1 MERTTLDGTWTV
13 EAVHGPA
20 QADAHREPVAAI
32 VPGCV
37 HTDLLRAGRIPDPF
51 DGDNEAAT
59 QWIGDTV
66 WRYRRTFEWSGTGT
80 HDRHDLV
87 AEGLDTLAT
96 IELNGIVVATT
107 ANQHRAYRFPV
118 GHLLRPGANELVV
131 TFDAPVPAA
140 ERLSALHGG
149 ELPHVNHHPYNALRK
164 NASNFGWDWGIDVAT
179 SGIWKSIGIES
190 WSGARIAAVRPLV
203 DVDGSTGV
211 LTAHVDVESAG
222 STGAFSQHIGSAP
235 VAGVSGRAGLEARVT
250 LTPHVTPG
258 GAGGHGAALAE
269 QSTSAPGASGT
280 EAAATPVGSGTVP
293 PGRPSA
299 PGATSVTSVRAVV
312 DGSAVVRLEVPEVAV
327 WWPRGEGDQPLYD
340 VRVEVG
346 DDVWTGR
353 VGFRTVTLDTAADA
367 GGAPFLL
374 RVNDRPVIV
383 RGANWIP
390 DHAYLTE
397 MTPERYADRI
407 DDAIDANVNLLRI
420 WGGGIYE
427 SDDLYDRCDELGV
440 LVWQDFLFACAAY
453 AEEPWLADEVEPE
466 VREAVTRLSP
476 HPSLVVWNGNNENLV
491 AYAEWGWRP
500 SLVGRTWGNGYY
512 RSLLPSIVAELDP
525 TRPYTP
531 GSPFSFDEYLTPND
545 ERNGSVHIWDVWN
558 RLDYRAYADWNPRFV
573 AEFGF
578 QGPPAWSTLTA
589 VVHDE
594 PLDPDGHEMLVHQK
608 ADQGNQKLA
617 DGMRGH
623 LPMLTSIEDWP
634 IEDWHW
640 AAQLNQA
647 HAIRFGMEWFRSRT
661 PDNTGMIVW
670 QLNDDW
676 PVVSWALVDH
686 AGIRKPVWYA
696 VRQAYQPVLL
706 TVQPAASGA
715 AGAAGG
721 LDVVLV
727 NASGASVAEAVTV
740 SRVAFDGTVLESSS
754 FPLTAGPADADR
766 VTLPDALAVPGD
778 AGSEV
783 LVITGAGTRTVFD
796 FAEVVDQVL
805 ARSPLSTSVT
815 ATDDGAVVTVTAT
828 SYARDV
834 SLFPDRVAPAARVDD
849 GLVSLLAGESVTFTV
864 TGAPGI
870 DPEAL
875 VDPLVLRH
883 AGSLLP

>member
-1 MERTTLDGTWTV
+1 MERTTLDGTWTL

-20 QADAHREPVAAI
+20 EAPTGRIAAT
-32 VPGCV
+32 VPGCA
-37 HTDLLRAGRIPDPF
+37 HTDLLRAGLIPHPF

-66 WRYRRTFEWSGTGT
+66 WRYRRTFEWAAP
-80 HDRHDLV
+80 DAERHDLV
-87 AEGLDTLAT
+87 ADGLDTLAT
-96 IELNGIVVATT
+96 IELNGIVVGTT
-107 ANQHRAYRFPV
+107 RNQHRSYRFPV
-118 GHLLRPGANELVV
+118 GHLLRPGTNELVV

-140 ERLSALHGG
+140 ERESALHGG

-190 WSGARIAAVRPLV
+190 WSGVRIASVRPLV
-203 DVDGSTGV
+203 DLDGADGV
-211 LTAHVDVESAG
+211 LTAHVEVEHAG
-222 STGAFSQHIGSAP
+222 STGAFSQAIGGTP
-235 VAGVSGRAGLEARVT
+235 VTSTGGAGTTGLEARITVAPQRASAT
-250 LTPHVTPG
+250 SPG
-258 GAGGHGAALAE
+258 SGAE
-269 QSTSAPGASGT
+269 P
-280 EAAATPVGSGTVP
+280 PVRIVGS
-293 PGRPSA
+293 RP
-299 PGATSVTSVRAVV
+299 VV
-312 DGSAVVRLEVPEVAV
+312 DGTATVRLVVPDVAV
-327 WWPRGEGDQPLYD
+327 WWPRGEGDQPLHD

-346 DDVWTGR
+346 DAVWTGR

-367 GGAPFLL
+367 DGAPFLL
-374 RVNDRPVIV
+374 RVNGRPVLV

-390 DHAYLTE
+390 DHAFLTE

-407 DDAIDANVNLLRI
+407 DDAVQANVNLLRV
-420 WGGGIYE
+420 WGGGVYE
-427 SDDLYDRCDELGV
+427 SADLYDRCDELGV

-453 AEEPWLADEVEPE
+453 AEELWLADEVEAE
-466 VREAVTRLSP
+466 AREAVTRLSP

-512 RSLLPSIVAELDP
+512 RSLLPAIVAELDP

-558 RLDYRAYADWNPRFV
+558 RLDYRAYADWDPRFV

-608 ADQGNQKLA
+608 ADEGNRKLA

-623 LPMLTSIEDWP
+623 LPKPAS

-640 AAQLNQA
+640 SAQLNQA

-661 PDNTGMIVW
+661 PYNTGTIVW

-676 PVVSWALVDH
+676 PVVSWSLVDH

-696 VRQAYQPVLL
+696 VRHAYQPVLL
-706 TVQPAASGA
+706 TVQPGNGS
-715 AGAAGG
+715 G
-721 LDVVLV
+721 LDLVLV
-727 NASGASVAEAVTV
+727 NASGARVEDTVTV
-740 SRVAFDGTVLESSS
+740 ERVGFDGSVLASGS
-754 FPLTAGPADADR
+754 FDVGAAPADAAR
-766 VTLPDALAVPGD
+766 VALPVSLAVPED
-778 AGSEV
+778 PATEV
-783 LVITGAGTRTVFD
+783 LVVSGPLGRTVHD
-796 FAEVVDQVL
+796 FAEVVDQRL
-805 ARSPLSTSVT
+805 TPAPLTVSST
-815 ATDDGAVVTVTAT
+815 ATEDGARVTVTAT

-834 SLFPDRVAPAARVDD
+834 SVFPDRVDPAARVDD
-849 GLVSLLAGESVTFTV
+849 GLVSLLPGESVTFTV
-864 TGAPGI
+864 TGAPGV
-870 DPEAL
+870 DTVAL
-875 VDPLVLRH
+875 GSPLVLRH
-883 AGSLLP
+883 AGDLRG

>member
-1 MERTTLDGTWTV
+1 MQRTTLDGPWTL
-13 EAVHGPA
+13 EAVTGPPE
-20 QADAHREPVAAI
+20 ADPFRDPTEAV

-51 DGDNEAAT
+51 DGDGEAAT

-66 WRYRRTFEWSGTGT
+66 WRYRRTFSWDGTGSD
-80 HDRHDLV
+80 DRHDLV
-87 AEGLDTLAT
+87 ADGLDTLAT
-96 IELNGIVVATT
+96 LELNGLVVGTT
-107 ANQHRAYRFPV
+107 ANQHRSYRFPV
-118 GHLLRPGANELVV
+118 GHLLRHGDNELVV

-140 ERLSALHGG
+140 VRLSEQHGG

-164 NASNFGWDWGIDVAT
+164 NASNFGWDWGVDVAT
-179 SGIWKSIGIES
+179 SGIWRSIGIES

-203 DVDGSTGV
+203 DVDGRTGV
-211 LTAHVDVESAG
+211 LTAHVDVEHAG
-222 STGAFSQHIGSAP
+222 TVGCFRQHIGSAP
-235 VAGVSGRAGLEARVT
+235 VVEDGADTGLEARITV
-250 LTPHVTPG
+250 
-258 GAGGHGAALAE
+258 
-269 QSTSAPGASGT
+269 SGN
-280 EAAATPVGSGTVP
+280 G
-293 PGRPSA
+293 
-299 PGATSVTSVRAVV
+299 TSVSGSRPVTGGRSE
-312 DGSAVVRLEVPEVAV
+312 GSAAVRLELPDVAV
-327 WWPRGEGDQPLYD
+327 WWPRGHGEQPLYD

-353 VGFRTVTLDTAADA
+353 VGFRTVTLETAADA

-374 RVNDRPVIV
+374 RVNDQPVIV

-397 MTPERYADRI
+397 MTPERYAGRI
-407 DDAIDANVNLLRI
+407 DDAVEANVNLLRI

-512 RSLLPSIVAELDP
+512 RSLLPAIVAELDP

-531 GSPFSFDEYLTPND
+531 GSPFSFDEYLHPND
-545 ERNGSVHIWDVWN
+545 DRNGTVHIWDVWN
-558 RLDYRAYADWNPRFV
+558 TKDYTAYADWHPRFV
-573 AEFGF
+573 AEFGY

-608 ADQGNQKLA
+608 AHEGNRKLA

-623 LPMLTSIEDWP
+623 LPEPRSID
-634 IEDWHW
+634 DWHW

-647 HAIRFGMEWFRSRT
+647 HAIRFGMDWFRSRT
-661 PDNTGMIVW
+661 PDNTGMVVW

-686 AGIRKPVWYA
+686 AGHRKPVWYA
-696 VRQAYQPVLL
+696 VRQAYRPVLA
-706 TVQPAASGA
+706 TVQRSEDGT
-715 AGAAGG
+715 GHE
-721 LDVVLV
+721 VVVV
-727 NASGASVAEAVTV
+727 NASGSTVVDEVVVERRSFDGRVLATTSATV
-740 SRVAFDGTVLESSS
+740 SVD
-754 FPLTAGPADADR
+754 PADAAR
-766 VTLPDALAVPGD
+766 VRLPDDVAVPGD
-778 AGSEV
+778 AAAEV
-783 LVITGAGTRTVFD
+783 LLVTGSVSGRRVHD
-796 FAEVVDQVL
+796 LAEVVDQRL
-805 ARSPLSTSVT
+805 APRPWTVDVAPT
-815 ATDDGAVVTVTAT
+815 EDGARVTVTAT
-828 SYARDV
+828 AYVRDL
-834 SLFPDRVAPAARVDD
+834 SLFPDRLAPSARVDQ
-849 GLVSLLAGESVTFTV
+849 GLVSLLPGETVTFTV
-864 TGAPGI
+864 TRAPGI
-870 DPEAL
+870 DTEAL
-875 VDPLVLRH
+875 TGPLVLRH
-883 AGSLLP
+883 AGDLLA

>member
-13 EAVHGPA
+13 EAVNGPPES
-20 QADAHREPVAAI
+20 DRHRQPTAAL

-37 HTDLLRAGRIPDPF
+37 HTDLLRAELIADPF

-66 WRYRRTFEWSGTGT
+66 WRYRRTFEWDGTST
-80 HDRHDLV
+80 HERHDLV
-87 AEGLDTLAT
+87 ADGLDTLAT
-96 IELNGIVVATT
+96 IELNGIVVGAT
-107 ANQHRAYRFPV
+107 ANQHRSYRFPV
-118 GHLLRPGANELVV
+118 GHLLRPGTNELVV

-203 DVDGSTGV
+203 DVDGTTGV
-211 LTAHVDVESAG
+211 LTAHVDVEFAG
-222 STGAFSQHIGSAP
+222 SSGAFSQAIGSAP
-235 VAGVSGRAGLEARVT
+235 VASAGGDAGAGLEARIT
-250 LTPHVTPG
+250 LAPHHPSAAHPG
-258 GAGGHGAALAE
+258 
-269 QSTSAPGASGT
+269 SDT
-280 EAAATPVGSGTVP
+280 EPPVRPVDTAATAGRVVGARPV
-293 PGRPSA
+293 
-299 PGATSVTSVRAVV
+299 VTGPDVTT
-312 DGSAVVRLEVPEVAV
+312 GSATVRLEVPEVAV

-407 DDAIDANVNLLRI
+407 DDAIEANVNLLRI

-466 VREAVTRLSP
+466 AREAVTRLSP

-512 RSLLPSIVAELDP
+512 RDLLPAVVAELDP

-608 ADQGNQKLA
+608 ADQGNRKLA

-623 LPMLTSIEDWP
+623 LPAPTSIEDWLF
-634 IEDWHW
+634 

-706 TVQPAASGA
+706 TVQPAGADGADGPAGADGADGA
-715 AGAAGG
+715 AGAAGPAGTSG
-721 LDVVLV
+721 LAVVLV
-727 NASGASVAEAVTV
+727 NASGVPVADDVTV
-740 SRVAFDGTVLESSS
+740 SRVAFDGTVLDSSS
-754 FPLTAGPADADR
+754 FPLAAGPADAGR
-766 VTLPDALAVPGD
+766 VVLPSSLAQFGD

-783 LVITGAGTRTVFD
+783 LVVTGAGTRTVFD
-796 FAEVVDQVL
+796 RAEVVDQVL
-805 ARSPLSTSVT
+805 ARSPLSTSVV

-834 SLFPDRVAPAARVDD
+834 SLFPDRVDQAARVDD

-870 DPEAL
+870 DTEAL
-875 VDPLVLRH
+875 VGPLVLRH

>member
-96 IELNGIVVATT
+96 IELNGVVVATT

-118 GHLLRPGANELVV
+118 GHLLRAGANELVV

-203 DVDGSTGV
+203 DVDGATGV
-211 LTAHVDVESAG
+211 LTAHVDVEFAG
-222 STGAFSQHIGSAP
+222 SSGAFSQAIGSAP
-235 VAGVSGRAGLEARVT
+235 VASAGGDAGAGLEARIT
-250 LTPHVTPG
+250 LAPHR
-258 GAGGHGAALAE
+258 ASAAH
-269 QSTSAPGASGT
+269 PGAD
-280 EAAATPVGSGTVP
+280 TVP
-293 PGRPSA
+293 PVRPADHAETAGRVV
-299 PGATSVTSVRAVV
+299 GARPVVTGPDRTA
-312 DGSAVVRLEVPEVAV
+312 GSAVVRLEVPEVAV

-512 RSLLPSIVAELDP
+512 RSLLPSVVAELDP

-623 LPMLTSIEDWP
+623 LPMPTS

-706 TVQPAASGA
+706 TVQPAASGT

-721 LDVVLV
+721 LDIVLV
-727 NASGASVAEAVTV
+727 NASGASVAETVTV
-740 SRVAFDGTVLESSS
+740 SRVTFDGTVLESSS

-766 VTLPDALAVPGD
+766 VTLPAALAVPGD

-783 LVITGAGTRTVFD
+783 LVVTGAGTRTVFD

-834 SLFPDRVAPAARVDD
+834 SLFPDRVDPAARVDD

>member
-1 MERTTLDGTWTV
+1 MERTILDGTWTL
-13 EAVHGPA
+13 EAVTGPEQSA
-20 QADAHREPVAAI
+20 EHREPVEAQ

-51 DGDNEAAT
+51 DGDGEAAT

-66 WRYRRTFEWSGTGT
+66 WRYRRTFEWTAPDET
-80 HDRHDLV
+80 RHDLV
-87 AEGLDTLAT
+87 AEGLDSLAT

-107 ANQHRAYRFPV
+107 ANQHRSYRFPV
-118 GHLLRPGANELVV
+118 GHLLRPGTNELVV

-164 NASNFGWDWGIDVAT
+164 NASNFGWDWGVDVAT

-190 WSGARIAAVRPLV
+190 WSGVRIAAVRPLV
-203 DVDGSTGV
+203 DLDGTTGV
-211 LTAHVDVESAG
+211 LTANVDVEHAG
-222 STGAFSQHIGSAP
+222 STGSFSQAIGSAP
-235 VAGVSGRAGLEARVT
+235 VASADGSASTGLEARIT
-250 LTPHVTPG
+250 LAPHPASAGHTGSDTG
-258 GAGGHGAALAE
+258 GRVVGA
-269 QSTSAPGASGT
+269 
-280 EAAATPVGSGTVP
+280 
-293 PGRPSA
+293 RP
-299 PGATSVTSVRAVV
+299 VV
-312 DGSAVVRLEVPEVAV
+312 DGAATVRLEVPDVAV

-374 RVNDRPVIV
+374 RVNGRPVMV

-407 DDAIDANVNLLRI
+407 QDAIDANMNLLRI

-512 RSLLPSIVAELDP
+512 RSLLPAVVAELDP

-545 ERNGSVHIWDVWN
+545 QRNGSVHIWDVWN
-558 RLDYRAYADWNPRFV
+558 RLDYRAYADWEPRFV

-608 ADQGNQKLA
+608 ADQGNRKLA

-623 LPMLTSIEDWP
+623 LPEPTSIEDW
-634 IEDWHW
+634 HF

-647 HAIRFGMEWFRSRT
+647 HAIRFGLEWFRSRT
-661 PDNTGMIVW
+661 PDNTGTVVW

-706 TVQPAASGA
+706 TVQPSSGGR
-715 AGAAGG
+715 AGDGDGG

-727 NASGASVAEAVTV
+727 NASGASVADEVTV

-754 FPLTAGPADADR
+754 FMLAAVTADADR
-766 VTLPDALAVPGD
+766 VQLPSSLAVPGD

-783 LVITGAGTRTVFD
+783 LVVTGAGTRTVHD
-796 FAEVVDQVL
+796 FAEVVDQAL
-805 ARSPLSTSVT
+805 EPSPLSTVVS
-815 ATDDGAVVTVTAT
+815 AREDGATVTVTAT
-828 SYARDV
+828 AYARDV
-834 SLFPDRVAPAARVDD
+834 SLFPDRVDAAARVDD
-849 GLVSLLAGESVTFTV
+849 GLVSLLPGESVTFTV
-864 TGAPGI
+864 TSAPGI
-870 DPEAL
+870 AAQEL
-875 VDPLVLRH
+875 VHPLVLRH

>member
-87 AEGLDTLAT
+87 ADGLDTLAT
-96 IELNGIVVATT
+96 IELNGVVVATT

-203 DVDGSTGV
+203 DVDGTTGV
-211 LTAHVDVESAG
+211 LTAHVDVEFAG
-222 STGAFSQHIGSAP
+222 SSGAFSQAIGSAP
-235 VAGVSGRAGLEARVT
+235 VASAGGDAGAGLEARIT
-250 LTPHVTPG
+250 LAPHH
-258 GAGGHGAALAE
+258 ASAAR
-269 QSTSAPGASGT
+269 PGAD
-280 EAAATPVGSGTVP
+280 TVP
-293 PGRPSA
+293 PVRTADHAETAGRVV
-299 PGATSVTSVRAVV
+299 GARPVVTGPDRTA
-312 DGSAVVRLEVPEVAV
+312 GSAVVRLEVPEVAV

-407 DDAIDANVNLLRI
+407 DDAIDANVNLLRV

-623 LPMLTSIEDWP
+623 LPAPTSIEDW
-634 IEDWHW
+634 HF

-706 TVQPAASGA
+706 TVQPDAS
-715 AGAAGG
+715 GAAGG

-727 NASGASVAEAVTV
+727 NASGASVAEEVTV

-766 VTLPDALAVPGD
+766 VTLPAALAVPED

-783 LVITGAGTRTVFD
+783 LVVTGAGTRTVFD

-834 SLFPDRVAPAARVDD
+834 SLFPDRVDPAARVDD

-870 DPEAL
+870 GPEAL
-875 VDPLVLRH
+875 VGPLVLRH

>member
-1 MERTTLDGTWTV
+1 MERTTLDGPWTLEAVTGPTESEPFRSPV
-13 EAVHGPA
+13 EAV
-20 QADAHREPVAAI
+20 

-37 HTDLLRAGRIPDPF
+37 HTDLLHAGWIPDPF
-51 DGDNEAAT
+51 DGDGEAAT

-66 WRYRRTFEWSGTGT
+66 WRYRRTFTWDGTSAEHRDGT
-80 HDRHDLV
+80 NTAERHDLV

-96 IELNGIVVATT
+96 IELNGLVVGTT
-107 ANQHRAYRFPV
+107 ANQHRSYRFPV
-118 GHLLRPGANELVV
+118 GHLLRPGDNELVV

-140 ERLSALHGG
+140 VRLSEQHGG

-164 NASNFGWDWGIDVAT
+164 NASNFGWDWGVDVAT
-179 SGIWKSIGIES
+179 SGIWRSIGIES
-190 WSGARIAAVRPLV
+190 WTGVRIASVRPLV

-211 LTAHVDVESAG
+211 LTAHVDVEHAG
-222 STGAFSQHIGSAP
+222 TSGGFRQHIGSAP
-235 VAGVSGRAGLEARVT
+235 QVAASASTGLEARITVS
-250 LTPHVTPG
+250 
-258 GAGGHGAALAE
+258 GHG
-269 QSTSAPGASGT
+269 
-280 EAAATPVGSGTVP
+280 
-293 PGRPSA
+293 
-299 PGATSVTSVRAVV
+299 TSVTGSGPVTGGRAA
-312 DGSAVVRLEVPEVAV
+312 GSAAVRLELPDVAV
-327 WWPRGEGDQPLYD
+327 WWPRGHGEQPLYD

-353 VGFRTVTLDTAADA
+353 VGFRTVTLDTSADA

-374 RVNDRPVIV
+374 RVNDEPVIV

-397 MTPERYADRI
+397 MTPERYAERI
-407 DDAIDANVNLLRI
+407 DDAVEANVNLLRI

-512 RSLLPSIVAELDP
+512 RSLLPAVVAELDP

-531 GSPFSFDEYLTPND
+531 GSPFSFDEYLHPND
-545 ERNGSVHIWDVWN
+545 DRNGSVHIWDVWN
-558 RLDYRAYADWNPRFV
+558 TKDYTAYADWHPRFV
-573 AEFGF
+573 AEFGY

-594 PLDPDGHEMLVHQK
+594 PLDSDGHEMLVHQK
-608 ADQGNQKLA
+608 AHEGNRKLA

-623 LPMLTSIEDWP
+623 LPEPRS

-647 HAIRFGMEWFRSRT
+647 HAIRFGMDWFRSRT
-661 PDNTGMIVW
+661 PDNTGMVVW

-686 AGIRKPVWYA
+686 AGHRKPVWYA
-696 VRQAYQPVLL
+696 VRQAYQPVLA
-706 TVQPAASGA
+706 TVQPSEEGTGTEVVVVN
-715 AGAAGG
+715 AGAG
-721 LDVVLV
+721 
-727 NASGASVAEAVTV
+727 AVTDDLV
-740 SRVAFDGTVLESSS
+740 VERRSFDGTVLASTSTS
-754 FPLTAGPADADR
+754 VKVAPADAVR
-766 VTLPDALAVPGD
+766 VPLPVEVGRSEDP
-778 AGSEV
+778 AGEV
-783 LVITGAGTRTVFD
+783 LVVTGTASGRRVHD
-796 FAEVVDQVL
+796 LAEVVDQRL
-805 ARSPLSTSVT
+805 ARRPFTTEVER
-815 ATDDGAVVTVTAT
+815 TDDGARVTVTAT
-828 SYARDV
+828 GYVRDL
-834 SLFPDRVAPAARVDD
+834 SLFPDRLVSTARVDD
-849 GLVSLLAGESVTFTV
+849 GLVSLLPGEHVVFTV
-864 TGAPGI
+864 TRAAGI
-870 DPEAL
+870 DADAL
-875 VDPLVLRH
+875 VGPLVLRH
-883 AGSLLP
+883 AGDLLH

>member
-203 DVDGSTGV
+203 DVDGTTGV
-211 LTAHVDVESAG
+211 LTAHVDVEFAG
-222 STGAFSQHIGSAP
+222 SSGAFSQAIGSAP
-235 VAGVSGRAGLEARVT
+235 VASAGGDAGAGLEARIT
-250 LTPHVTPG
+250 LAPHHAS
-258 GAGGHGAALAE
+258 AGR
-269 QSTSAPGASGT
+269 PGAD
-280 EAAATPVGSGTVP
+280 TVP
-293 PGRPSA
+293 PVHPVDHAETAGRVV
-299 PGATSVTSVRAVV
+299 GARPVVTGPDRTS
-312 DGSAVVRLEVPEVAV
+312 GSAVVRLEVPEVAV

-623 LPMLTSIEDWP
+623 LPMPTSIEDWP

-727 NASGASVAEAVTV
+727 NASGASVAEEVTV

-754 FPLTAGPADADR
+754 FPLTPGPADADR
-766 VTLPDALAVPGD
+766 VTLPAALAVPGD

-783 LVITGAGTRTVFD
+783 LVVTGAGTRTVFD
-796 FAEVVDQVL
+796 FAEVVDQAL
-805 ARSPLSTSVT
+805 ARSPLSMSVT

-834 SLFPDRVAPAARVDD
+834 SLFPDRVDPAARVDD

>member
-66 WRYRRTFEWSGTGT
+66 WRYRRTFAWSGTST
-80 HDRHDLV
+80 EDRHDLV
-87 AEGLDTLAT
+87 AKGLDTLAT

-118 GHLLRPGANELVV
+118 GHLLRPGTNELVI

-203 DVDGSTGV
+203 DVDRTTGV
-211 LTAHVDVESAG
+211 LTAHVDVEFAG
-222 STGAFSQHIGSAP
+222 SSGAFSQAIGSAP
-235 VAGVSGRAGLEARVT
+235 VASAGGDAGAGLEARIT
-250 LTPHVTPG
+250 LAPHHASASHPG
-258 GAGGHGAALAE
+258 
-269 QSTSAPGASGT
+269 SD
-280 EAAATPVGSGTVP
+280 TVP
-293 PGRPSA
+293 PVRPADTAAPADSVVRPADTAAPAGRVV
-299 PGATSVTSVRAVV
+299 GARPVVTSPDRTT
-312 DGSAVVRLEVPEVAV
+312 GSAVVRLEVPDVAV
-327 WWPRGEGDQPLYD
+327 WWPRGEGEQPLYD

-367 GGAPFLL
+367 DGAPFLL

-397 MTPERYADRI
+397 MTSERYADRI
-407 DDAIDANVNLLRI
+407 DDAIEANVNLLRI

-608 ADQGNQKLA
+608 ADQGNRKLA

-623 LPMLTSIEDWP
+623 LPTP
-634 IEDWHW
+634 TGIEDWHF
-640 AAQLNQA
+640 ASQLNQA

-706 TVQPAASGA
+706 TVQPSAVGTAGA
-715 AGAAGG
+715 TGAAGG

-727 NASGASVAEAVTV
+727 NASGAPVADEVTV
-740 SRVAFDGTVLESSS
+740 ARVAFDGTVLDSSS
-754 FPLTAGPADADR
+754 FALAAGPADADR
-766 VTLPDALAVPGD
+766 VTLPASLAVPGD

-783 LVITGAGTRTVFD
+783 LVVTGAGTRTVFD

-805 ARSPLSTSVT
+805 ARTPLSTSVT
-815 ATDDGAVVTVTAT
+815 GTDDGAVVTVTAT

-834 SLFPDRVAPAARVDD
+834 SLFPDRVDPAARVDD
-849 GLVSLLAGESVTFTV
+849 GLVSLLAGEWVTFTV

-875 VDPLVLRH
+875 VGPLVLRH

>member
-1 MERTTLDGTWTV
+1 MERTTLDGTWTL
-13 EAVHGPA
+13 EAVTGPEQSDAFRRPTAA
-20 QADAHREPVAAI
+20 Q

-37 HTDLLRAGRIPDPF
+37 HTDLLRAGLIPDPF
-51 DGDNEAAT
+51 DGDGEAAT

-66 WRYRRTFEWSGTGT
+66 WRYRRTFEWAGTST
-80 HDRHDLV
+80 HTRHDLV

-96 IELNGIVVATT
+96 VEVNGVVVATT
-107 ANQHRAYRFPV
+107 ANQHRSYRFPV
-118 GHLLRPGANELVV
+118 GHLLRPGTNEVVV

-140 ERLSALHGG
+140 VRLSEQHGG

-164 NASNFGWDWGIDVAT
+164 NASNFGWDWGVDVAT
-179 SGIWKSIGIES
+179 SGIWRSIGIES

-203 DVDGSTGV
+203 DVDGTTGV
-211 LTAHVDVESAG
+211 LTAHVETERAAVVG
-222 STGAFSQHIGSAP
+222 GFRQHIGSAP
-235 VAGVSGRAGLEARVT
+235 VASETADTGLEARITV
-250 LTPHVTPG
+250 TPH
-258 GAGGHGAALAE
+258 
-269 QSTSAPGASGT
+269 
-280 EAAATPVGSGTVP
+280 
-293 PGRPSA
+293 
-299 PGATSVTSVRAVV
+299 GATATVAAGARPVV
-312 DGSAVVRLEVPEVAV
+312 DGTAVVRVEVPDVAV
-327 WWPRGEGDQPLYD
+327 WWPRGAGDQPLYD

-374 RVNDRPVIV
+374 RVNGQPVIV

-390 DHAYLTE
+390 DHAFLTE
-397 MTPERYADRI
+397 MTTERYHRRI
-407 DDAIDANVNLLRI
+407 DDAVEANVNLLRI

-427 SDDLYDRCDELGV
+427 SEDLYDRCDELGV

-512 RSLLPSIVAELDP
+512 RDLLPAVVAELDP

-545 ERNGSVHIWDVWN
+545 QRNGSVHIWDVWN
-558 RLDYRAYADWNPRFV
+558 RLDYTAYRDWEPRFV

-578 QGPPAWSTLTA
+578 QGPPAWSTLTD

-594 PLDPDGHEMLVHQK
+594 PLAPDGHEMLVHQK
-608 ADQGNQKLA
+608 ADQGNRKLA

-623 LPMLTSIEDWP
+623 LPSPASIEDWP

-661 PDNTGMIVW
+661 PDNTGMVVW

-696 VRQAYQPVLL
+696 VRQAYRPVLL
-706 TVQPAASGA
+706 TVQPGPD
-715 AGAAGG
+715 AGS
-721 LDVVLV
+721 LEVVLV
-727 NASGASVAEAVTV
+727 NASGAPVADEVTV
-740 SRVAFDGTVLESSS
+740 TRTAFEGTVLASAS
-754 FPLTAGPADADR
+754 FALAAGPADADR
-766 VTLPDALAVPGD
+766 AVLPGSLAVPAD
-778 AGSEV
+778 AATEV
-783 LVITGAGTRTVFD
+783 LVVTGAGTRTVVD
-796 FAEVVDQVL
+796 LAEVVDQ
-805 ARSPLSTSVT
+805 RFEEDPLT
-815 ATDDGAVVTVTAT
+815 AEVQATADGARVTVTAR

-834 SLFPDRVAPAARVDD
+834 SLFPDRVDRAARVDE
-849 GLVSLLAGESVTFTV
+849 GLVSLLPGESVTFTV

-870 DPEAL
+870 DVEAL
-875 VDPLVLRH
+875 TGPLVLRH
-883 AGSLLP
+883 AGSLHARALDSAAVR

>member
-13 EAVHGPA
+13 EAVHGPT

-37 HTDLLRAGRIPDPF
+37 HTDLLREGRIPDPF

-96 IELNGIVVATT
+96 IELNGVVVATT

-203 DVDGSTGV
+203 DVDGTTGV
-211 LTAHVDVESAG
+211 LTAHVDVEFAG
-222 STGAFSQHIGSAP
+222 SSGAFSQAIGSAP
-235 VAGVSGRAGLEARVT
+235 VASAGGDAGAGLEARIT
-250 LTPHVTPG
+250 LAPHH
-258 GAGGHGAALAE
+258 ASAAH
-269 QSTSAPGASGT
+269 PGAD
-280 EAAATPVGSGTVP
+280 TVP
-293 PGRPSA
+293 PVRPADHAETAGRVV
-299 PGATSVTSVRAVV
+299 GARPVVTGPDRTAGSV
-312 DGSAVVRLEVPEVAV
+312 VVRLEVPEVAV

-353 VGFRTVTLDTAADA
+353 VGFRTVSLDTAADA

-623 LPMLTSIEDWP
+623 LPTPTSIEDWP

-686 AGIRKPVWYA
+686 AGVRKPVWYA

-706 TVQPAASGA
+706 TVQPDASGA

-721 LDVVLV
+721 FDVVLV
-727 NASGASVAEAVTV
+727 NASGASVAEEVTV

-766 VTLPDALAVPGD
+766 VTLPAALAVPGD

-783 LVITGAGTRTVFD
+783 LVVTGAGTRTVFD

-834 SLFPDRVAPAARVDD
+834 SLFPDRVDPAARVDD

-875 VDPLVLRH
+875 VGPLVLRH

>member
-87 AEGLDTLAT
+87 ADGLDTLAT
-96 IELNGIVVATT
+96 IELNGVVVATT

-203 DVDGSTGV
+203 DVDGTTGV
-211 LTAHVDVESAG
+211 LTAHVDVEFAG
-222 STGAFSQHIGSAP
+222 SSGAFSQAIGSAP
-235 VAGVSGRAGLEARVT
+235 VASAGGDAGAGLEARIT
-250 LTPHVTPG
+250 LAPHH
-258 GAGGHGAALAE
+258 ASAAH
-269 QSTSAPGASGT
+269 PGAD
-280 EAAATPVGSGTVP
+280 TVP
-293 PGRPSA
+293 PVRPADHADTAGRVV
-299 PGATSVTSVRAVV
+299 GARPVVTGPDRTA
-312 DGSAVVRLEVPEVAV
+312 GSAVVRLEVPEVAV

-407 DDAIDANVNLLRI
+407 DDAIDANVNLLRV

-617 DGMRGH
+617 DGVRGH
-623 LPMLTSIEDWP
+623 LPAPTSIEDW
-634 IEDWHW
+634 HF

-727 NASGASVAEAVTV
+727 NASGAPVAEEVTV

-766 VTLPDALAVPGD
+766 VTLPAALAVPGD
-778 AGSEV
+778 TGSEV
-783 LVITGAGTRTVFD
+783 LVVTGAGTRTVFD

-834 SLFPDRVAPAARVDD
+834 SLFPDRVDPAARVDD

-875 VDPLVLRH
+875 VGPLVLRH

>member
-13 EAVHGPA
+13 EAVSGPA
-20 QADAHREPVAAI
+20 ESAAFRSPVEAV

-37 HTDLLRAGRIPDPF
+37 HTDLLRAGRIADPF
-51 DGDNEAAT
+51 DGDQEAAT

-66 WRYRRTFEWSGTGT
+66 WRYRRTFEWPENAP
-80 HDRHDLV
+80 DAQRHDLV

-96 IELNGIVVATT
+96 VEVNGIVVGITR
-107 ANQHRAYRFPV
+107 NQHRSYRFPV
-118 GHLLRPGANELVV
+118 GHLLRPGTNEVVV

-140 ERLSALHGG
+140 VRLSEQHGG

-190 WSGARIAAVRPLV
+190 WSGVRIAAVRPLV
-203 DVDGSTGV
+203 DVDGTTGV
-211 LTAHVDVESAG
+211 LTAHVDVEFAG
-222 STGAFSQHIGSAP
+222 SSGAFSQAIGSAP
-235 VAGVSGRAGLEARVT
+235 VASAGGDAGAGLEARIT
-250 LTPHVTPG
+250 LAPHHASAAHPG
-258 GAGGHGAALAE
+258 
-269 QSTSAPGASGT
+269 SD
-280 EAAATPVGSGTVP
+280 TVP
-293 PGRPSA
+293 PVRPADTAAAADSVVRPADDADTAGRVV
-299 PGATSVTSVRAVV
+299 GARPVVTGPDRAA
-312 DGSAVVRLEVPEVAV
+312 GSAVVRLEVPDVAV

-340 VRVEVG
+340 VRVAVG
-346 DDVWTGR
+346 DAVWTGR

-390 DHAYLTE
+390 DHAFLTE
-397 MTPERYADRI
+397 MTPARYADRI
-407 DDAIDANVNLLRI
+407 QDAVEANVNLLRI

-427 SDDLYDRCDELGV
+427 SEDLYDRCDELGV

-512 RSLLPSIVAELDP
+512 RSLLPAVVAELDP

-558 RLDYRAYADWNPRFV
+558 QLDYTAYRDWKPRFV

-578 QGPPAWSTLTA
+578 QGPPAWSTLTD

-608 ADQGNQKLA
+608 AHEGNRKLA
-617 DGMRGH
+617 DGMVGH
-623 LPMLTSIEDWP
+623 LASAATISDWP
-634 IEDWHW
+634 IEDWHF

-661 PDNTGMIVW
+661 PDNTGMVVW

-706 TVQPAASGA
+706 TVQPGSPEGS
-715 AGAAGG
+715 
-721 LDVVLV
+721 LEVVLV
-727 NASGASVAEAVTV
+727 NASGSPVADEVTV
-740 SRVAFDGTVLESSS
+740 SRVAFDGTVLESAS
-754 FPLTAGPADADR
+754 FPLAADPADADR
-766 VTLPDALAVPGD
+766 VTLPESLAVPGD

-783 LVITGAGTRTVFD
+783 LVVTGAGTRTVHD
-796 FAEVVDQVL
+796 LAEVVDQVFDTD
-805 ARSPLSTSVT
+805 PLSASVE
-815 ATDDGAVVTVTAT
+815 ATPDGARVTVTAR

-834 SLFPDRVAPAARVDD
+834 SLFPDRVDRAARVDD

-870 DPEAL
+870 EAEAL
-875 VDPLVLRH
+875 TSPFVLRH
-883 AGSLLP
+883 AGSLR

>member
-20 QADAHREPVAAI
+20 QADAHREPIAAI

-59 QWIGDTV
+59 QWISDTV
-66 WRYRRTFEWSGTGT
+66 WRYRRTFAWSGETGT
-80 HDRHDLV
+80 GPTTHARHDLV

-118 GHLLRPGANELVV
+118 GHLLRRGTNELVI

-203 DVDGSTGV
+203 DVDGTTGV
-211 LTAHVDVESAG
+211 LTAHVDVEFAG
-222 STGAFSQHIGSAP
+222 SSGAFSQAIGSAP
-235 VAGVSGRAGLEARVT
+235 VASAGGDAGAGLEARITLAPHHASAARPGSDTEPPVRPADTADTAGRVVGARPVVT
-250 LTPHVTPG
+250 GPARTT
-258 GAGGHGAALAE
+258 
-269 QSTSAPGASGT
+269 
-280 EAAATPVGSGTVP
+280 
-293 PGRPSA
+293 
-299 PGATSVTSVRAVV
+299 
-312 DGSAVVRLEVPEVAV
+312 GSAVVRLEVPDVGV

-407 DDAIDANVNLLRI
+407 DDAIDANVNLLRV

-453 AEEPWLADEVEPE
+453 AEESWLADEVEPE

-558 RLDYRAYADWNPRFV
+558 RLGYRAYADWNPRFV

-589 VVHDE
+589 VVHDD

-608 ADQGNQKLA
+608 ADQGNRKLA

-623 LPMLTSIEDWP
+623 LPAPTSIEDW
-634 IEDWHW
+634 HF

-706 TVQPAASGA
+706 TVQPSAVGAAGA

-727 NASGASVAEAVTV
+727 NASGAPVADEVTV
-740 SRVAFDGTVLESSS
+740 SRVAFDGTVLDSSS
-754 FPLTAGPADADR
+754 FSLAAAPAEADR
-766 VTLPDALAVPGD
+766 VTLPASLAVPGD

-783 LVITGAGTRTVFD
+783 LVVTGAGTRTVFD

-815 ATDDGAVVTVTAT
+815 GTDDGAVVTVTAT

-834 SLFPDRVAPAARVDD
+834 SLFPDRVDPAARVDD

-864 TGAPGI
+864 TGAPSI
-870 DPEAL
+870 DAEAL
-875 VDPLVLRH
+875 VGPFVLRH

>member
-37 HTDLLRAGRIPDPF
+37 HTDLLREGRIPDPF

-87 AEGLDTLAT
+87 ADGLDTLAT
-96 IELNGIVVATT
+96 IELNGVVVATT

-203 DVDGSTGV
+203 DVDGTTGV
-211 LTAHVDVESAG
+211 LTAHVDVEFAG
-222 STGAFSQHIGSAP
+222 SSGAFSQAIGSAP
-235 VAGVSGRAGLEARVT
+235 VASAGGDAGAGLEARIT
-250 LTPHVTPG
+250 LAPHH
-258 GAGGHGAALAE
+258 ASAAR
-269 QSTSAPGASGT
+269 PGAD
-280 EAAATPVGSGTVP
+280 TVP
-293 PGRPSA
+293 PVRTADHAETAGRVV
-299 PGATSVTSVRAVV
+299 GARPVVTGPDRTA
-312 DGSAVVRLEVPEVAV
+312 GSAVVRLEVPEVAV

-623 LPMLTSIEDWP
+623 LPTPTSIEDWP
-634 IEDWHW
+634 IENWHW

-706 TVQPAASGA
+706 TVQPDASGA

-727 NASGASVAEAVTV
+727 NASGAPVAEEVTV

-766 VTLPDALAVPGD
+766 VTLPAALAVPGD

-783 LVITGAGTRTVFD
+783 LVVTGAGTRTVFD

-834 SLFPDRVAPAARVDD
+834 SLFPDRVDPAARVDD

-870 DPEAL
+870 EPEAL
-875 VDPLVLRH
+875 VGPLVLRH

>member
-13 EAVHGPA
+13 EAVEGPPES
-20 QADAHREPVAAI
+20 DAFRTPVEAV

-37 HTDLLRAGRIPDPF
+37 HTDLLRAGRIDDPF
-51 DGDNEAAT
+51 DGDEEAAT

-66 WRYRRTFEWSGTGT
+66 WRYRRTFEWAG
-80 HDRHDLV
+80 DADAQRHDLV
-87 AEGLDTLAT
+87 ADGLDTLAT

-107 ANQHRAYRFPV
+107 RNQHRSYRFPV
-118 GHLLRPGANELVV
+118 GHLLRPGTNEVVV

-140 ERLSALHGG
+140 ERLSELHGG

-203 DVDGSTGV
+203 DVDGTSGV
-211 LTAHVDVESAG
+211 LTAHVDVELAG
-222 STGAFSQHIGSAP
+222 SSGRFSQAIGNAP
-235 VAGVSGRAGLEARVT
+235 VASAGAAAAAGLEARITVAPHRATAARSATDTAPPGQNVVT
-250 LTPHVTPG
+250 GSGAV
-258 GAGGHGAALAE
+258 AGG
-269 QSTSAPGASGT
+269 SA
-280 EAAATPVGSGTVP
+280 TV
-293 PGRPSA
+293 R
-299 PGATSVTSVRAVV
+299 VV
-312 DGSAVVRLEVPEVAV
+312 VPDVAV

-353 VGFRTVTLDTAADA
+353 VGFRTVSLDTAADA

-390 DHAYLTE
+390 DHAFLTE
-397 MTPERYADRI
+397 MTPARYAARI
-407 DDAIDANVNLLRI
+407 DDAVAANMNLLRI

-427 SDDLYDRCDELGV
+427 SDDLYDRCDELGI

-512 RSLLPSIVAELDP
+512 RSLLPAVVAELDP

-558 RLDYRAYADWNPRFV
+558 RLDYRAYADWKPRFV

-594 PLDPDGHEMLVHQK
+594 PLDPDGHQMLVHQK
-608 ADQGNQKLA
+608 ADQGNRKLA

-623 LPMLTSIEDWP
+623 LPEPTSIEDW
-634 IEDWHW
+634 HF

-706 TVQPAASGA
+706 TVQPGA
-715 AGAAGG
+715 GDAQGG

-727 NASGASVAEAVTV
+727 NASGAAVSDEVTV
-740 SRVAFDGTVLESSS
+740 SRVRFDGTVLAAES
-754 FPLTAGPADADR
+754 FPLAAEPADADR
-766 VTLPDALAVPGD
+766 VTLPSFLGAPDDDA
-778 AGSEV
+778 SEV
-783 LVITGAGTRTVFD
+783 LVVTGAGTRTVFD
-796 FAEVVDQVL
+796 FAEVVDQRL
-805 ARSPLSTSVT
+805 TPAPFTASVS
-815 ATDDGAVVTVTAT
+815 ATPDGAQVTVTAS

-834 SLFPDRVAPAARVDD
+834 SLFPDRVDAAARVDE
-849 GLVSLLAGESVTFTV
+849 GLVSLLPGESVTFTV

-870 DPEAL
+870 DTAAL
-875 VDPLVLRH
+875 TSPLVLRH
-883 AGSLLP
+883 AGSLLG

>member
-37 HTDLLRAGRIPDPF
+37 HTDLLRAGRIADPF

-87 AEGLDTLAT
+87 ADGLDTLAT
-96 IELNGIVVATT
+96 IELNGVVVATT

-118 GHLLRPGANELVV
+118 GHLLRPGTNELVV

-179 SGIWKSIGIES
+179 SGIWKSIAIES

-203 DVDGSTGV
+203 DVDGTTGV
-211 LTAHVDVESAG
+211 LTAHVDVEFAG
-222 STGAFSQHIGSAP
+222 SSGAFSQAIGSAP
-235 VAGVSGRAGLEARVT
+235 VASAGGDAGAGLEARIT
-250 LTPHVTPG
+250 LAPHH
-258 GAGGHGAALAE
+258 ASAAH
-269 QSTSAPGASGT
+269 PGAD
-280 EAAATPVGSGTVP
+280 TVP
-293 PGRPSA
+293 PVRPADHADTAGRVV
-299 PGATSVTSVRAVV
+299 GARPVVTGPDRTA
-312 DGSAVVRLEVPEVAV
+312 GSAVVRLEVPEVAV

-407 DDAIDANVNLLRI
+407 DDAIDANANLLRV

-545 ERNGSVHIWDVWN
+545 ERNGTVHIWDVWN

-608 ADQGNQKLA
+608 ADQGNRKLA

-623 LPMLTSIEDWP
+623 LPSPTSIEDW
-634 IEDWHW
+634 HF

-706 TVQPAASGA
+706 TVQPDAS
-715 AGAAGG
+715 GAAGG

-727 NASGASVAEAVTV
+727 NASGASVAEEVTV

-766 VTLPDALAVPGD
+766 VTLPVALAMPGD

-783 LVITGAGTRTVFD
+783 LVVTGAGTRTVFD

-834 SLFPDRVAPAARVDD
+834 SLFPDRVDPAARVDD

-875 VDPLVLRH
+875 VGPLVLRH

>member
-20 QADAHREPVAAI
+20 QADAHREPVTAI

-37 HTDLLRAGRIPDPF
+37 HTDLLRAGRIADPF

-66 WRYRRTFEWSGTGT
+66 WRYRRTFEWSGTDT

-87 AEGLDTLAT
+87 ADGLDTLAT
-96 IELNGIVVATT
+96 IELNGVVVATT
-107 ANQHRAYRFPV
+107 ANQHRAYRYPV

-203 DVDGSTGV
+203 DVDRTTGV
-211 LTAHVDVESAG
+211 LTAHVDVEFAG
-222 STGAFSQHIGSAP
+222 SSGAFSQAIGSAP
-235 VAGVSGRAGLEARVT
+235 VASAGGDAAAGLEARIT
-250 LTPHVTPG
+250 LAPHH
-258 GAGGHGAALAE
+258 ASAAR
-269 QSTSAPGASGT
+269 PGAD
-280 EAAATPVGSGTVP
+280 TVP
-293 PGRPSA
+293 PVRPADHAETAGRVV
-299 PGATSVTSVRAVV
+299 GARPVVTGPDRTA
-312 DGSAVVRLEVPEVAV
+312 GSAVVRLEVPEVAV

-623 LPMLTSIEDWP
+623 LPAPTS

-727 NASGASVAEAVTV
+727 NASGASVAEEVTV

-766 VTLPDALAVPGD
+766 VTLPAALAVPED

-783 LVITGAGTRTVFD
+783 LVVTGAGTRTVFD

-834 SLFPDRVAPAARVDD
+834 SLFPDRVDPAARVDD

-875 VDPLVLRH
+875 VGPLVLRH

>member
-13 EAVHGPA
+13 EAVTGP
-20 QADAHREPVAAI
+20 DESERHRDPVEAV

-66 WRYRRTFEWSGTGT
+66 WRYRRTFEWRAPDET
-80 HDRHDLV
+80 RHDLV
-87 AEGLDTLAT
+87 ADGLDTLAT
-96 IELNGIVVATT
+96 IEVNGIVVATT
-107 ANQHRAYRFPV
+107 ANQHRSYRFPV
-118 GHLLRPGANELVV
+118 GHLLRPGTNEVVV

-179 SGIWKSIGIES
+179 SGIWRSIGIES
-190 WSGARIAAVRPLV
+190 WSGVRIAAVRPLV
-203 DVDGSTGV
+203 DVDGTTGV
-211 LTAHVDVESAG
+211 LTAHVDVEHAG
-222 STGAFSQHIGSAP
+222 STGAFAQAIGSAP
-235 VAGVSGRAGLEARVT
+235 VTSADGDGTVGLEARITVA
-250 LTPHVTPG
+250 PHRASAAS
-258 GAGGHGAALAE
+258 AG
-269 QSTSAPGASGT
+269 SD
-280 EAAATPVGSGTVP
+280 TVP
-293 PGRPSA
+293 PGRTASRP
-299 PGATSVTSVRAVV
+299 VV
-312 DGSAVVRLEVPEVAV
+312 DGSATVRLEVPDVAV
-327 WWPRGEGDQPLYD
+327 WWPRGDGDQPLYD
-340 VRVEVG
+340 VRVAVG

-390 DHAYLTE
+390 DHAFLTE
-397 MTPERYADRI
+397 MTPARYAARI
-407 DDAIDANVNLLRI
+407 DDAVEANVNLLRI

-427 SDDLYDRCDELGV
+427 SEDLYDRCDELGI

-558 RLDYRAYADWNPRFV
+558 RLDYRAYAEWNPRFV

-578 QGPPAWSTLTA
+578 QGPPAWSTLAA

-608 ADQGNQKLA
+608 ADQGNRKLA

-623 LPMLTSIEDWP
+623 LPTPAPDSAWR
-634 IEDWHW
+634 IEDWHF

-696 VRQAYQPVLL
+696 VRHAYQPVLL
-706 TVQPAASGA
+706 TVQPGSTGASS
-715 AGAAGG
+715 

-727 NASGASVAEAVTV
+727 NASGAPVSDEVTV
-740 SRVAFDGTVLESSS
+740 ARVAFDGTVLESSS
-754 FPLTAGPADADR
+754 FPLAAGPASSDR
-766 VTLPDALAVPGD
+766 ATLPDALAVPGD
-778 AGSEV
+778 AASEV
-783 LVITGAGTRTVFD
+783 LVVTGAGTRTVFD
-796 FAEVVDQVL
+796 LAEVVDQVF
-805 ARSPLSTSVT
+805 APSPLVASVEST
-815 ATDDGAVVTVTAT
+815 ADGARVTVTAT

-834 SLFPDRVAPAARVDD
+834 SLFPDRVDAQARVDE
-849 GLVSLLAGESVTFTV
+849 GLVSLLAGESVVFTV

-870 DPEAL
+870 DSAAL
-875 VDPLVLRH
+875 TGPLVLRH
-883 AGSLLP
+883 AAQLRP

>member
-1 MERTTLDGTWTV
+1 M
-13 EAVHGPA
+13 
-20 QADAHREPVAAI
+20 
-32 VPGCV
+32 

-51 DGDNEAAT
+51 DGDGEAAT

-66 WRYRRTFEWSGTGT
+66 WRYRRTFTWDDARTEA
-80 HDRHDLV
+80 RHDLV

-96 IELNGIVVATT
+96 IELNGIVIATT
-107 ANQHRAYRFPV
+107 ANQHRSYRFPV
-118 GHLLRPGANELVV
+118 GHLLRPGENELVV

-140 ERLSALHGG
+140 VRLSEQHGG

-164 NASNFGWDWGIDVAT
+164 NASNFGWDWGVDVAT
-179 SGIWKSIGIES
+179 SGVWRSIGIES
-190 WSGARIAAVRPLV
+190 WSGVRIAAVRPLV
-203 DVDGSTGV
+203 DVDGTTGV
-211 LTAHVDVESAG
+211 LNAHVDVEHAG
-222 STGAFSQHIGSAP
+222 TSGEYRQHIGSAP
-235 VAGVSGRAGLEARVT
+235 VVEGTTGTGLEARTTVS
-250 LTPHVTPG
+250 
-258 GAGGHGAALAE
+258 GHG
-269 QSTSAPGASGT
+269 
-280 EAAATPVGSGTVP
+280 
-293 PGRPSA
+293 
-299 PGATSVTSVRAVV
+299 TSVTGSRPVTGGRAA
-312 DGSAVVRLEVPEVAV
+312 GSAAVRLELPDVAV
-327 WWPRGEGDQPLYD
+327 WWPRGHGEQPLYD

-374 RVNDRPVIV
+374 RVNDEPVIV

-397 MTPERYADRI
+397 MTPERYAERI
-407 DDAIDANVNLLRI
+407 DDAIEANVNLLRV

-512 RSLLPSIVAELDP
+512 RSLLPAVVAELDP

-531 GSPFSFDEYLTPND
+531 GSPFSFDEYLHPND
-545 ERNGSVHIWDVWN
+545 DRNGTVHIWDVWN
-558 RLDYRAYADWNPRFV
+558 TKDYTAYADWRPRFV
-573 AEFGF
+573 AEFGY

-608 ADQGNQKLA
+608 AHEGNRKLA

-623 LPMLTSIEDWP
+623 LPEPRS

-647 HAIRFGMEWFRSRT
+647 HAIRFGMDWFRSRT
-661 PDNTGMIVW
+661 PDNTGMVVW

-686 AGIRKPVWYA
+686 AGHRKPVWYA
-696 VRQAYQPVLL
+696 VRQAYRPVLA
-706 TVQPAASGA
+706 TVQPSEDGTGTEVVVVN
-715 AGAAGG
+715 AGAG
-721 LDVVLV
+721 VVTDDLV
-727 NASGASVAEAVTV
+727 VERRS
-740 SRVAFDGTVLESSS
+740 FDGTVLASTSTS
-754 FPLTAGPADADR
+754 VTVAPVDAVRVPLPVEVARSEDPAG
-766 VTLPDALAVPGD
+766 
-778 AGSEV
+778 EV
-783 LVITGAGTRTVFD
+783 LVVTGTSSGRRVHD
-796 FAEVVDQVL
+796 LAEVVDQRL
-805 ARSPLSTSVT
+805 ARRPFTTEVE
-815 ATDDGAVVTVTAT
+815 ATDDGARVTVTA
-828 SYARDV
+828 SGYVRDL
-834 SLFPDRVAPAARVDD
+834 SLFPDRLVSTARVDD
-849 GLVSLLAGESVTFTV
+849 GLVSLLPGEHVTV
-864 TGAPGI
+864 TVTRAPGI
-870 DPEAL
+870 DAEGL
-875 VDPLVLRH
+875 TGPLVLRH
-883 AGSLLP
+883 AGDLLP

>member
-13 EAVHGPA
+13 EAVSGPA
-20 QADAHREPVAAI
+20 GSERFRDPVAAE

-37 HTDLLRAGRIPDPF
+37 HTDLLRAGLIPDPF
-51 DGDNEAAT
+51 DGDGEAET

-66 WRYRRTFEWSGTGT
+66 WRYRRTFAWAAPDET
-80 HDRHDLV
+80 RHDLV
-87 AEGLDTLAT
+87 ADGLDTLAT
-96 IELNGIVVATT
+96 IELNGVVVATT
-107 ANQHRAYRFPV
+107 ANQHRSYRFPV
-118 GHLLRPGANELVV
+118 GHLLRPGTNELVV

-164 NASNFGWDWGIDVAT
+164 NASNFGWDWGVDVAT

-190 WSGARIAAVRPLV
+190 WSGVRIAAVRPLV
-203 DVDGSTGV
+203 DVDGTTGV
-211 LTAHVDVESAG
+211 LTTHVEVEHAG
-222 STGAFSQHIGSAP
+222 STGAFAQAIGSAP
-235 VAGVSGRAGLEARVT
+235 VASADGDGPVGLEARITVAPHRASAASPVT
-250 LTPHVTPG
+250 D
-258 GAGGHGAALAE
+258 
-269 QSTSAPGASGT
+269 
-280 EAAATPVGSGTVP
+280 TVP
-293 PGRPSA
+293 PGRAASRP
-299 PGATSVTSVRAVV
+299 VV
-312 DGSAVVRLEVPEVAV
+312 DGSATIRVEVPDVAV

-340 VRVEVG
+340 VRVAVG

-390 DHAYLTE
+390 DHAFLTE
-397 MTPERYADRI
+397 MTPERYAARI
-407 DDAIDANVNLLRI
+407 DDAVAANVNLLRV

-545 ERNGSVHIWDVWN
+545 PRNGSVHIWDVWN
-558 RLDYRAYADWNPRFV
+558 QLDYTAYRDWQPRFV

-578 QGPPAWSTLTA
+578 QGPPAWSTLAA

-608 ADQGNQKLA
+608 AHEGNRKLA

-623 LPMLTSIEDWP
+623 LPTPASID
-634 IEDWHW
+634 DWHF

-696 VRQAYQPVLL
+696 VRHAYQPVLL
-706 TVQPAASGA
+706 TVQPGSSGAAVAAGAVSA
-715 AGAAGG
+715 AGAAGA

-727 NASGASVAEAVTV
+727 NASGAPVSDEVTV
-740 SRVAFDGTVLESSS
+740 SRVAFDGTVLASSS
-754 FPLTAGPADADR
+754 FLLAAGPADAAR
-766 VTLPDALAVPGD
+766 VSLPDDLAVPGD

-783 LVITGAGTRTVFD
+783 LVVTGAGTRSVVDLT
-796 FAEVVDQVL
+796 EVVDQL
-805 ARSPLSTSVT
+805 FAPSPLEASVAST
-815 ATDDGAVVTVTAT
+815 ADGARVTVTAT

-834 SLFPDRVAPAARVDD
+834 SLFPDRVDARARVDE
-849 GLVSLLAGESVTFTV
+849 GLVSLLPGESVVFTV

-870 DPEAL
+870 DAEAL
-875 VDPLVLRH
+875 VGPLVLRH
-883 AGSLLP
+883 AGQLRA

>member
-37 HTDLLRAGRIPDPF
+37 HTDLLREGRIPDPF

-96 IELNGIVVATT
+96 IELNGVVVATT

-118 GHLLRPGANELVV
+118 GHLLRPGANEIVV

-203 DVDGSTGV
+203 DVDRTTGV
-211 LTAHVDVESAG
+211 LTAHVDVEFAG
-222 STGAFSQHIGSAP
+222 SSGAFSQAIGSAP
-235 VAGVSGRAGLEARVT
+235 VASAGGDAGAGLEARIT
-250 LTPHVTPG
+250 LAPHH
-258 GAGGHGAALAE
+258 ASAAH
-269 QSTSAPGASGT
+269 PGAD
-280 EAAATPVGSGTVP
+280 TVP
-293 PGRPSA
+293 PVRPADHADTAGRVV
-299 PGATSVTSVRAVV
+299 GARPVVTGPDRTA
-312 DGSAVVRLEVPEVAV
+312 GSAVVRLEVPEVAV

-353 VGFRTVTLDTAADA
+353 VGFRTVTLDTAADT

-374 RVNDRPVIV
+374 RVNDRSVIV

-407 DDAIDANVNLLRI
+407 DDAIEANVNLLRI

-466 VREAVTRLSP
+466 VREAVTRLS

-491 AYAEWGWRP
+491 AYAEWGWRA

-623 LPMLTSIEDWP
+623 LPAPASIEDW
-634 IEDWHW
+634 HF

-727 NASGASVAEAVTV
+727 NASGASVSEEVTV

-766 VTLPDALAVPGD
+766 VTLPAALAVPGD

-783 LVITGAGTRTVFD
+783 LVVTGAGTRTVFD

-834 SLFPDRVAPAARVDD
+834 SLFPDRVDPAARVDD

-883 AGSLLP
+883 AGSLLR

>member
-13 EAVHGPA
+13 EAVSGPA
-20 QADAHREPVAAI
+20 ESAAFRSPVEAV

-37 HTDLLRAGRIPDPF
+37 HTDLLRAGRIADPF
-51 DGDNEAAT
+51 DGDQEAAT

-66 WRYRRTFEWSGTGT
+66 WRYRRTFEWPENAADSATDAPGATGAT
-80 HDRHDLV
+80 GAQRHDLV

-96 IELNGIVVATT
+96 VEVNGIVVGTT
-107 ANQHRAYRFPV
+107 RNQHRSYRFPV
-118 GHLLRPGANELVV
+118 GHLLRPGTNEVVV

-140 ERLSALHGG
+140 VRLSEQHGG

-190 WSGARIAAVRPLV
+190 WSGVRIAAVRPLV
-203 DVDGSTGV
+203 DVDGTTGV

-222 STGAFSQHIGSAP
+222 SAARFSQAIGTAPAASA
-235 VAGVSGRAGLEARVT
+235 SGSGSVGLEARITVA
-250 LTPHVTPG
+250 PHRASAASSVPDTAPPG
-258 GAGGHGAALAE
+258 PD
-269 QSTSAPGASGT
+269 APIV
-280 EAAATPVGSGTVP
+280 VGS
-293 PGRPSA
+293 RP
-299 PGATSVTSVRAVV
+299 VT
-312 DGSAVVRLEVPEVAV
+312 DGSATVRLEVPDVAV

-346 DDVWTGR
+346 DAVWTGR

-390 DHAYLTE
+390 DHAFLTE
-397 MTPERYADRI
+397 MTPARYADRI
-407 DDAIDANVNLLRI
+407 QDAVDANVNLLRI

-427 SDDLYDRCDELGV
+427 SEDLYDRCDELGV

-512 RSLLPSIVAELDP
+512 RSLLPAVVAELDP

-558 RLDYRAYADWNPRFV
+558 QRDYTAYRDWKPRFV

-578 QGPPAWSTLTA
+578 QGPPAWSTLTD

-608 ADQGNQKLA
+608 AHEGNRKLA

-623 LPMLTSIEDWP
+623 LPEPAS

-661 PDNTGMIVW
+661 PDNTGMVVW

-706 TVQPAASGA
+706 TVQPGSSEGS
-715 AGAAGG
+715 
-721 LDVVLV
+721 LEVVLV
-727 NASGASVAEAVTV
+727 NASGSPVSDEVTV
-740 SRVAFDGTVLESSS
+740 SRVAFDGTVLGSAS
-754 FPLTAGPADADR
+754 FPLAADPADADR
-766 VTLPDALAVPGD
+766 ATLPESLAVPGD

-783 LVITGAGTRTVFD
+783 LLVTGAGTRTVHD
-796 FAEVVDQVL
+796 FAEVVDQVFD
-805 ARSPLSTSVT
+805 ADPLSASVE
-815 ATDDGAVVTVTAT
+815 ATPHGARVTVTT
-828 SYARDV
+828 RSYARDV
-834 SLFPDRVAPAARVDD
+834 SLVPDRVDRAARVDD

-864 TGAPGI
+864 SGAPGI
-870 DPEAL
+870 DPGSL
-875 VDPLVLRH
+875 TSPFVLRH
-883 AGSLLP
+883 AGSLRR

>member
-1 MERTTLDGTWTV
+1 MERTTLDGTWTL

-20 QADAHREPVAAI
+20 EAPTGRIAAT
-32 VPGCV
+32 VPGCA
-37 HTDLLRAGRIPDPF
+37 HTDLLRAGLIPHPF

-66 WRYRRTFEWSGTGT
+66 CRYRRTFEWAAP
-80 HDRHDLV
+80 DAERHDLV
-87 AEGLDTLAT
+87 ADGLDTLAT
-96 IELNGIVVATT
+96 IELNGIVVGATR
-107 ANQHRAYRFPV
+107 NQHRSYRFPV
-118 GHLLRPGANELVV
+118 GHLLRPGTNELVV

-140 ERLSALHGG
+140 ERESALHGG

-190 WSGARIAAVRPLV
+190 WSGVRIASVRPLV
-203 DVDGSTGV
+203 DLDGADGV
-211 LTAHVDVESAG
+211 LTAHVEVEYAG
-222 STGAFSQHIGSAP
+222 STGAFSQAIGGAP
-235 VAGVSGRAGLEARVT
+235 VTSTGGAGTTRLEARITVA
-250 LTPHVTPG
+250 PHR
-258 GAGGHGAALAE
+258 
-269 QSTSAPGASGT
+269 TSATSPGSGT
-280 EAAATPVGSGTVP
+280 EPPVRIVGS
-293 PGRPSA
+293 RP
-299 PGATSVTSVRAVV
+299 VV
-312 DGSAVVRLEVPEVAV
+312 DGTATVRVVVPDVAV
-327 WWPRGEGDQPLYD
+327 WWPRGEGDQPLHD

-346 DDVWTGR
+346 DAVWTCR

-367 GGAPFLL
+367 DGAPFLL
-374 RVNDRPVIV
+374 RVNGRPVLV

-390 DHAYLTE
+390 DHAFLTE
-397 MTPERYADRI
+397 MTPERSADRI
-407 DDAIDANVNLLRI
+407 DDAVQANVNLLRI
-420 WGGGIYE
+420 WGGGVYE
-427 SDDLYDRCDELGV
+427 SADLYDRCDELGV

-453 AEEPWLADEVEPE
+453 AEEPWLADEVEAE
-466 VREAVTRLSP
+466 AREAVTRLSP

-512 RSLLPSIVAELDP
+512 RSLLPAIVAELDP

-558 RLDYRAYADWNPRFV
+558 RLDYRAYADWDPRFV

-608 ADQGNQKLA
+608 ADQGNRKLA

-623 LPMLTSIEDWP
+623 LPKPAS

-640 AAQLNQA
+640 SAQLNQA

-661 PDNTGMIVW
+661 PHNTGTIVW

-676 PVVSWALVDH
+676 PVVSWSLVDH

-696 VRQAYQPVLL
+696 VRHAYQPVLL
-706 TVQPAASGA
+706 TVQSGN
-715 AGAAGG
+715 GSG
-721 LDVVLV
+721 LDLVLV
-727 NASGASVAEAVTV
+727 NASGARVEDTVTV
-740 SRVAFDGTVLESSS
+740 ERVGFDGSVLASGS
-754 FPLTAGPADADR
+754 FDIGAAPADAAR
-766 VTLPDALAVPGD
+766 VALPVSLAVPED
-778 AGSEV
+778 PATEV
-783 LVITGAGTRTVFD
+783 LVVSGPLGRTVHD
-796 FAEVVDQVL
+796 FAEVVDQRL
-805 ARSPLSTSVT
+805 TPAPLTVSVS
-815 ATDDGAVVTVTAT
+815 ATEDGARVTVTAT

-834 SLFPDRVAPAARVDD
+834 SVFPDRVDPAARVDD
-849 GLVSLLAGESVTFTV
+849 GLVSLLPGESVTFTV
-864 TGAPGI
+864 TGAPGV
-870 DPEAL
+870 DTVAL
-875 VDPLVLRH
+875 GSPLVLRH
-883 AGSLLP
+883 AGDLHG

>member
-37 HTDLLRAGRIPDPF
+37 HTDLLRESRIPDPF

-87 AEGLDTLAT
+87 ADGLDTLAT
-96 IELNGIVVATT
+96 IELNGVVVATT

-203 DVDGSTGV
+203 DVDGTTGV
-211 LTAHVDVESAG
+211 LTAHVDVEFAG
-222 STGAFSQHIGSAP
+222 SSGAFSQAIGSAP
-235 VAGVSGRAGLEARVT
+235 VASAGGDAGAGLEARIT
-250 LTPHVTPG
+250 LAPHH
-258 GAGGHGAALAE
+258 ASAAR
-269 QSTSAPGASGT
+269 PGAD
-280 EAAATPVGSGTVP
+280 TVP
-293 PGRPSA
+293 PVRTADHAETAGRVV
-299 PGATSVTSVRAVV
+299 GARPVVTGPDRTA
-312 DGSAVVRLEVPEVAV
+312 GSAVVRLEVPEVAV

-623 LPMLTSIEDWP
+623 LPTPTS

-766 VTLPDALAVPGD
+766 VTLPAALAVPGD

-783 LVITGAGTRTVFD
+783 LVVTGAGTRTVFD

-834 SLFPDRVAPAARVDD
+834 SLFPDRVDPAARVDD

-875 VDPLVLRH
+875 VGPLVLRH

>member
-1 MERTTLDGTWTV
+1 MGDAMERTTLDGTWTV
-13 EAVHGPA
+13 EAVSGPTESEA
-20 QADAHREPVAAI
+20 FRTPVEAV

-37 HTDLLRAGRIPDPF
+37 HTDLLRAGRIADPF

-66 WRYRRTFEWSGTGT
+66 WRYRRTFEWPATPAS
-80 HDRHDLV
+80 RHDLV
-87 AEGLDTLAT
+87 ADGLDTLAT
-96 IELNGIVVATT
+96 VELNGIVVGTT
-107 ANQHRAYRFPV
+107 RNQHRSYRFPV
-118 GHLLRPGANELVV
+118 GHLLRPGTNEVVV

-203 DVDGSTGV
+203 DVDGTDGV
-211 LTAHVDVESAG
+211 LTAHVDVELAG
-222 STGAFSQHIGSAP
+222 STGAFTQAIGNAP
-235 VAGVSGRAGLEARVT
+235 VASAGGGVQPGLEARITVAPHRTPAASPGSGAVPPGPAVT
-250 LTPHVTPG
+250 SRPAADTVTAV
-258 GAGGHGAALAE
+258 GAGPVG
-269 QSTSAPGASGT
+269 
-280 EAAATPVGSGTVP
+280 ATPVAAAGP
-293 PGRPSA
+293 
-299 PGATSVTSVRAVV
+299 VV
-312 DGSAVVRLEVPEVAV
+312 GGSATVRLVVPDVAV

-353 VGFRTVTLDTAADA
+353 VGFRTVALDTAADA
-367 GGAPFLL
+367 DGAPFLL
-374 RVNDRPVIV
+374 RVNDRPVMV

-390 DHAYLTE
+390 DHAFLTE
-397 MTPERYADRI
+397 MTPARYAERI
-407 DDAIDANVNLLRI
+407 DDAVEANVNLLRV

-427 SDDLYDRCDELGV
+427 SDDLYDRCDELGI

-512 RSLLPSIVAELDP
+512 RTLLPAVVAELDP

-558 RLDYRAYADWNPRFV
+558 RLDYRAYADWKPRFV

-578 QGPPAWSTLTA
+578 QGPPAWSTLTD

-608 ADQGNQKLA
+608 ADQGNRKLA

-623 LPMLTSIEDWP
+623 LPTPASIEDW
-634 IEDWHW
+634 HF

-706 TVQPAASGA
+706 TVQPST
-715 AGAAGG
+715 GG

-727 NASGASVAEAVTV
+727 NASGAPVADEVTV
-740 SRVAFDGTVLESSS
+740 SRRAFDGTVLESAT
-754 FPLTAGPADADR
+754 FPLAADPADAAR
-766 VTLPDALAVPGD
+766 VTLPASLAVPGN
-778 AGSEV
+778 AASEV
-783 LVITGAGTRTVFD
+783 LVATGAGTRTVLD
-796 FAEVVDQVL
+796 FAEVVDQAL
-805 ARSPLSTSVT
+805 ANAPLS
-815 ATDDGAVVTVTAT
+815 ATVEATPDGARVHVTAT

-834 SLFPDRVAPAARVDD
+834 SLFPDRVDRAARVDD
-849 GLVSLLAGESVTFTV
+849 GLVSLLPGESVTFTV

-870 DPEAL
+870 GLDAL
-875 VDPLVLRH
+875 LSPLVLRH
-883 AGSLLP
+883 AGSLR

>member
-1 MERTTLDGTWTV
+1 MERTTLDGTWTL

-20 QADAHREPVAAI
+20 EAPTGRIAAT
-32 VPGCV
+32 VPGCA
-37 HTDLLRAGRIPDPF
+37 HTDLLRAGLIPHPF

-66 WRYRRTFEWSGTGT
+66 WRYRRTFEWAAP
-80 HDRHDLV
+80 DAERHDLV
-87 AEGLDTLAT
+87 ADGLDTLAT
-96 IELNGIVVATT
+96 IELNGIVVGTT
-107 ANQHRAYRFPV
+107 RNQHRSYRFPV
-118 GHLLRPGANELVV
+118 GHLLRPGTNELVV

-140 ERLSALHGG
+140 ERESALHGG

-190 WSGARIAAVRPLV
+190 WSGVRIASVRPLV
-203 DVDGSTGV
+203 DLDGADGV
-211 LTAHVDVESAG
+211 LTAHVEVEHAG
-222 STGAFSQHIGSAP
+222 STGAFSQAIGGAP
-235 VAGVSGRAGLEARVT
+235 ITSTGGDGTTGLEARITVAPQRASAT
-250 LTPHVTPG
+250 SPG
-258 GAGGHGAALAE
+258 SGAE
-269 QSTSAPGASGT
+269 P
-280 EAAATPVGSGTVP
+280 PVRIVGS
-293 PGRPSA
+293 RP
-299 PGATSVTSVRAVV
+299 VV
-312 DGSAVVRLEVPEVAV
+312 DGTATVRLVVPDVAV
-327 WWPRGEGDQPLYD
+327 WWPRGEGDQPLHD

-346 DDVWTGR
+346 DAVWTGR

-367 GGAPFLL
+367 DGAPFLL
-374 RVNDRPVIV
+374 RVNGRPVLV

-390 DHAYLTE
+390 DHAFLTE

-407 DDAIDANVNLLRI
+407 DDAVQANVNLLRV
-420 WGGGIYE
+420 WGGGVYE
-427 SDDLYDRCDELGV
+427 SADLYDRCDELGV

-453 AEEPWLADEVEPE
+453 AEEPWLADEVEAE
-466 VREAVTRLSP
+466 AREAVTRLSP

-512 RSLLPSIVAELDP
+512 RSLLPAIVAELDP

-558 RLDYRAYADWNPRFV
+558 RLDYRAYADWDPRFV

-608 ADQGNQKLA
+608 ADEGNRKLA

-623 LPMLTSIEDWP
+623 LPKPAS

-640 AAQLNQA
+640 SAQLNQA

-661 PDNTGMIVW
+661 PYNTGTIVW

-676 PVVSWALVDH
+676 PVVSWSLVDH

-696 VRQAYQPVLL
+696 VRHAYQPVLL
-706 TVQPAASGA
+706 TVQPGNGS
-715 AGAAGG
+715 G
-721 LDVVLV
+721 LDLVLV
-727 NASGASVAEAVTV
+727 NASGARVEDTVTV
-740 SRVAFDGTVLESSS
+740 ERVGFDGSVLASGS
-754 FPLTAGPADADR
+754 FDVGAAPADAAR
-766 VTLPDALAVPGD
+766 VALPVSLAVPED
-778 AGSEV
+778 PATEV
-783 LVITGAGTRTVFD
+783 LVVSGPLGRTVHD
-796 FAEVVDQVL
+796 FAEVVDQRL
-805 ARSPLSTSVT
+805 TPAPLTVS
-815 ATDDGAVVTVTAT
+815 ATPTEDGARVTVTAT

-834 SLFPDRVAPAARVDD
+834 SVFPDRVDPAARVDD
-849 GLVSLLAGESVTFTV
+849 GLVSLLPGESVTFTV
-864 TGAPGI
+864 TGAPGV
-870 DPEAL
+870 DTVAL
-875 VDPLVLRH
+875 GSPLVLRH
-883 AGSLLP
+883 AGDLRG

>member
-1 MERTTLDGTWTV
+1 MERTTLDGHWTL
-13 EAVHGPA
+13 EAVAGPPE
-20 QADAHREPVAAI
+20 ADAHRDPVQAV

-51 DGDNEAAT
+51 DGDGEAAT

-66 WRYRRTFEWSGTGT
+66 WRYRRTFDWAGGTGER
-80 HDRHDLV
+80 RHDLV
-87 AEGLDTLAT
+87 ADGLDTLAT
-96 IELNGIVVATT
+96 IELNGIVVGTT
-107 ANQHRAYRFPV
+107 ANQHRSYRFPV

-140 ERLSALHGG
+140 VRLSELHGG

-164 NASNFGWDWGIDVAT
+164 NASNFGWDWGVDVAT

-190 WSGARIAAVRPLV
+190 WSGVRIAAVRPLV
-203 DVDGSTGV
+203 DVDGTTGV
-211 LTAHVDVESAG
+211 LTAHVDVEFVG
-222 STGAFSQHIGSAP
+222 SSGAFSQAIGSAP
-235 VAGVSGRAGLEARVT
+235 VASAGGDTGAGLEARIT
-250 LTPHVTPG
+250 LAPHHASAAHPG
-258 GAGGHGAALAE
+258 SDTAPPVRPTDPAGRVVGAR
-269 QSTSAPGASGT
+269 PV
-280 EAAATPVGSGTVP
+280 ATGPDRT
-293 PGRPSA
+293 
-299 PGATSVTSVRAVV
+299 T
-312 DGSAVVRLEVPEVAV
+312 GSAVVRLEVPEVAV
-327 WWPRGEGDQPLYD
+327 WWPRGHGGQPLYD

-397 MTPERYADRI
+397 MTAERYAERI
-407 DDAIDANVNLLRI
+407 DDAVEANVNLLRI

-427 SDDLYDRCDELGV
+427 SDDLYDRCDELGI

-512 RSLLPSIVAELDP
+512 RSLLPAIVAELDP

-558 RLDYRAYADWNPRFV
+558 RLDYRSYADWQPRFV

-608 ADQGNQKLA
+608 AHEGNRKLA

-623 LPMLTSIEDWP
+623 LPAPTT

-661 PDNTGMIVW
+661 PDNTGMVVW

-686 AGIRKPVWYA
+686 AGHRKPVWYA
-696 VRQAYQPVLL
+696 VRQAYRPVLS
-706 TVQPAASGA
+706 TVQPTPVPEPHPWAPAAEVA
-715 AGAAGG
+715 AAAAARDAAG
-721 LDVVLV
+721 LDVVVV
-727 NASGASVAEAVTV
+727 NAGGAPVTDEV
-740 SRVAFDGTVLESSS
+740 VVERRAFDGTVLATT
-754 FPLTAGPADADR
+754 TATVSVDPADAVR
-766 VTLPDALAVPGD
+766 ITLPAEVGRPDDPAV
-778 AGSEV
+778 EV
-783 LVITGAGTRTVFD
+783 LVVTGSASGRSVHD
-796 FAEVVDQVL
+796 FADVVGQRL
-805 ARSPLSTSVT
+805 ARRPFTVEAVATTDGARVEVT
-815 ATDDGAVVTVTAT
+815 ATAYV
-828 SYARDV
+828 RDLA
-834 SLFPDRVAPAARVDD
+834 LFPDRVVATARVDE
-849 GLVSLLAGESVTFTV
+849 GLVSLLPGESAVFEVTR
-864 TGAPGI
+864 AAGI
-870 DPEAL
+870 DVEAL
-875 VDPLVLRH
+875 AGPLVLRH
-883 AGSLLP
+883 AGDLLP

>member
-20 QADAHREPVAAI
+20 QADAHRKPVAAI

-66 WRYRRTFEWSGTGT
+66 WRYRRAFEWSGETGTGTGT

-96 IELNGIVVATT
+96 IELNGVVVATT

-203 DVDGSTGV
+203 DVDGATGV
-211 LTAHVDVESAG
+211 LTAHVDVEFAG
-222 STGAFSQHIGSAP
+222 SSGAFSQAIGSAP
-235 VAGVSGRAGLEARVT
+235 VASAGGDAGAGLEARIT
-250 LTPHVTPG
+250 LAPHH
-258 GAGGHGAALAE
+258 ASAAH
-269 QSTSAPGASGT
+269 PGAD
-280 EAAATPVGSGTVP
+280 TVP
-293 PGRPSA
+293 PVRPADHAETAGRVV
-299 PGATSVTSVRAVV
+299 GARPVVTGPDRTA
-312 DGSAVVRLEVPEVAV
+312 GSAVVRLEVPEVAV

-623 LPMLTSIEDWP
+623 LPAPTS

-727 NASGASVAEAVTV
+727 NASGASVAESVTV

-766 VTLPDALAVPGD
+766 VTLPAALAVPGD

-783 LVITGAGTRTVFD
+783 LVVTGAGTRTVFD
-796 FAEVVDQVL
+796 FAEVVDQAL
-805 ARSPLSTSVT
+805 ARSPLSTTVT

-834 SLFPDRVAPAARVDD
+834 SLFPDRLDPAARVDD

>member
-1 MERTTLDGTWTV
+1 MERTTLDGPWTL
-13 EAVHGPA
+13 EAVTGPTES
-20 QADAHREPVAAI
+20 EPFRSPTEAV

-37 HTDLLRAGRIPDPF
+37 HTDLLRAGRIPDPL
-51 DGDNEAAT
+51 DGDGEAAT

-66 WRYRRTFEWSGTGT
+66 WRYRRTFTWDGSRTE
-80 HDRHDLV
+80 DRHDLV

-96 IELNGIVVATT
+96 IELNGLVVGTT
-107 ANQHRAYRFPV
+107 ANQHRSYRFPV
-118 GHLLRPGANELVV
+118 GHLLRPGDNELVV

-140 ERLSALHGG
+140 VRLSEQHGG

-164 NASNFGWDWGIDVAT
+164 NASNFGWDWGVDVAT
-179 SGIWKSIGIES
+179 SGIWRSIGIES
-190 WSGARIAAVRPLV
+190 WSGVRIAAVRPLA
-203 DVDGSTGV
+203 DVDGATGV
-211 LTAHVDVESAG
+211 LTAHVDVEHAG
-222 STGAFSQHIGSAP
+222 TTGGFHQHIGSAP
-235 VAGVSGRAGLEARVT
+235 EVAGPASAGLEARVT
-250 LTPHVTPG
+250 VS
-258 GAGGHGAALAE
+258 GHGA
-269 QSTSAPGASGT
+269 SVSGSRPVT
-280 EAAATPVGSGTVP
+280 GGRAA
-293 PGRPSA
+293 
-299 PGATSVTSVRAVV
+299 
-312 DGSAVVRLEVPEVAV
+312 GSAAVRLELPDVAV
-327 WWPRGEGDQPLYD
+327 WWPRGHGEQPLYD

-374 RVNDRPVIV
+374 RVNDEPVIV

-397 MTPERYADRI
+397 MTPERYAERI
-407 DDAIDANVNLLRI
+407 DDAIEANVNLLRI

-512 RSLLPSIVAELDP
+512 RSLLPAVVAELDP

-531 GSPFSFDEYLTPND
+531 GSPFSFDEYLHPND
-545 ERNGSVHIWDVWN
+545 DRNGTVHIWDVWN
-558 RLDYRAYADWNPRFV
+558 TKDYTAYADWHPRFV
-573 AEFGF
+573 AEFGY

-608 ADQGNQKLA
+608 AHEGNRKLA

-623 LPMLTSIEDWP
+623 LPEPRS

-647 HAIRFGMEWFRSRT
+647 HAIRFGMDWFRSRT
-661 PDNTGMIVW
+661 PDNTGMVVW

-686 AGIRKPVWYA
+686 AGHRKPVWYA
-696 VRQAYQPVLL
+696 VRQAYRPVLA
-706 TVQPAASGA
+706 TVQPSEDGA
-715 AGAAGG
+715 GTEVVVVNAGAG
-721 LDVVLV
+721 
-727 NASGASVAEAVTV
+727 AVTDDLV
-740 SRVAFDGTVLESSS
+740 VERRSFDGTVLASTSAS
-754 FPLTAGPADADR
+754 VTVAPADAVR
-766 VTLPDALAVPGD
+766 VPLPVEVARSEDA
-778 AGSEV
+778 AGEV
-783 LVITGAGTRTVFD
+783 LVVTGTSSGRRVHD
-796 FAEVVDQVL
+796 LAEVVDQRL
-805 ARSPLSTSVT
+805 ARRPFTTEVEP
-815 ATDDGAVVTVTAT
+815 TDDGARVTVTAT
-828 SYARDV
+828 GYVRDL
-834 SLFPDRVAPAARVDD
+834 SIFPDRLVAAARVDD
-849 GLVSLLAGESVTFTV
+849 GLVSLLPGEHVVFTV
-864 TGAPGI
+864 SRAPGI
-870 DPEAL
+870 DADAL
-875 VDPLVLRH
+875 VGPLVLRH
-883 AGSLLP
+883 AGDLLP

>member
-13 EAVHGPA
+13 EAVSGPA
-20 QADAHREPVAAI
+20 QADDFRSPVEAV

-37 HTDLLRAGRIPDPF
+37 HTDLLRAGRIRHPF
-51 DGDNEAAT
+51 DGDEEAAT

-66 WRYRRTFEWSGTGT
+66 WRYRRTFEWPEHAPAASGDATDT
-80 HDRHDLV
+80 RRHDLV

-96 IELNGIVVATT
+96 VEVNGLVVGTT
-107 ANQHRAYRFPV
+107 RNQHRSYRFPV
-118 GHLLRPGANELVV
+118 GHLLRPGTNEVV
-131 TFDAPVPAA
+131 ITFDAPVPAA
-140 ERLSALHGG
+140 VRLSEQHGG

-190 WSGARIAAVRPLV
+190 WSGVRIDAVRPLV
-203 DVDGSTGV
+203 DVDGTTGI

-222 STGAFSQHIGSAP
+222 SSGRFSQAIGTAP
-235 VAGVSGRAGLEARVT
+235 VASADGAAPTGLEARITVA
-250 LTPHVTPG
+250 PHR
-258 GAGGHGAALAE
+258 ASAA
-269 QSTSAPGASGT
+269 TSATDTAPPGP
-280 EAAATPVGSGTVP
+280 AATSRPEDGTAAVVVGS
-293 PGRPSA
+293 RP
-299 PGATSVTSVRAVV
+299 VV
-312 DGSAVVRLEVPEVAV
+312 DGTATVRLEVPDVAV

-346 DDVWTGR
+346 DAVWTGR

-374 RVNDRPVIV
+374 RVNGRPVIV

-390 DHAYLTE
+390 DHAFLTE
-397 MTPERYADRI
+397 MTPARYHQRI
-407 DDAIDANVNLLRI
+407 DDAVEANVNLLRI

-440 LVWQDFLFACAAY
+440 LVWQDLLFACAAY
-453 AEEPWLADEVEPE
+453 AEEPWLADEVGPE

-500 SLVGRTWGNGYY
+500 SLVGRTWGDGYY
-512 RSLLPSIVAELDP
+512 RSLFPAIVAELDP

-558 RLDYRAYADWNPRFV
+558 RLDYTAYRDWEPRFV

-608 ADQGNQKLA
+608 ADQGNRKLA

-623 LPMLTSIEDWP
+623 LPSPTSIEDW
-634 IEDWHW
+634 HF

-661 PDNTGMIVW
+661 PDNTGMVVW

-696 VRQAYQPVLL
+696 VRHAYQPVLL
-706 TVQPAASGA
+706 TVQPSGA
-715 AGAAGG
+715 GVEDGAGGSAGAGGG
-721 LDVVLV
+721 LDLVLV
-727 NASGASVAEAVTV
+727 NASGAPVADEVTV
-740 SRVAFDGTVLESSS
+740 SRVAFDGTVLSSAS
-754 FPLTAGPADADR
+754 FPLAAGPADAAR
-766 VTLPDALAVPGD
+766 VPLPASLAVPAEG
-778 AGSEV
+778 ASEV
-783 LVITGAGTRTVFD
+783 LVATGAGTRTVHD
-796 FAEVVDQVL
+796 FAEVVGQGL
-805 ARSPLSTSVT
+805 APEPLSASAEATPDGARVHVT
-815 ATDDGAVVTVTAT
+815 ATA
-828 SYARDV
+828 YARDV
-834 SLFPDRVAPAARVDD
+834 SLFPDRVDTGARVDD
-849 GLVSLLAGESVTFTV
+849 GLVSLLPGESVVFTV

-875 VDPLVLRH
+875 LAPLVLRH
-883 AGSLLP
+883 AGSLR

>member
-13 EAVHGPA
+13 EAVTGPEESER
-20 QADAHREPVAAI
+20 HRDPVEAV

-51 DGDNEAAT
+51 DGDDEAAT

-66 WRYRRTFEWSGTGT
+66 WRYRRTFEWSAPDET
-80 HDRHDLV
+80 RHDLV
-87 AEGLDTLAT
+87 ADGLDTLAT
-96 IELNGIVVATT
+96 IEVNGIVVATT
-107 ANQHRAYRFPV
+107 ANQHRSYRFPV
-118 GHLLRPGANELVV
+118 GHLLRPGTNEVVV

-179 SGIWKSIGIES
+179 SGIWRSIGIES
-190 WSGARIAAVRPLV
+190 WSGVRIAAVRPLV
-203 DVDGSTGV
+203 DVDGTTGV
-211 LTAHVDVESAG
+211 LTAHVDVEHAG
-222 STGAFSQHIGSAP
+222 STGAFAQAIGSAP
-235 VAGVSGRAGLEARVT
+235 VTSAGGDGTVGLEARITVA
-250 LTPHVTPG
+250 PHR
-258 GAGGHGAALAE
+258 ASAA
-269 QSTSAPGASGT
+269 SA
-280 EAAATPVGSGTVP
+280 GSGTVP
-293 PGRPSA
+293 PGRAASRP
-299 PGATSVTSVRAVV
+299 VV
-312 DGSAVVRLEVPEVAV
+312 DGSATVRLEVPDVAV

-340 VRVEVG
+340 VRVAVG
-346 DDVWTGR
+346 DDVWNGR

-390 DHAYLTE
+390 DHAFLTE
-397 MTPERYADRI
+397 MTPERYAARI
-407 DDAIDANVNLLRI
+407 DDAVEANVNLLRI

-427 SDDLYDRCDELGV
+427 SDDLYDRCDELGI

-525 TRPYTP
+525 SRPYTP

-558 RLDYRAYADWNPRFV
+558 RLDYRAYADWQPRFV

-608 ADQGNQKLA
+608 ADHGNRKLA

-623 LPMLTSIEDWP
+623 LPTPAPGSAWR
-634 IEDWHW
+634 IEDWHF

-696 VRQAYQPVLL
+696 VRHAYQPVLL
-706 TVQPAASGA
+706 TVQPGSSGA
-715 AGAAGG
+715 ASSAGA

-727 NASGASVAEAVTV
+727 NASGAPVSDEVTV

-754 FPLTAGPADADR
+754 FPLAAGPADAAR
-766 VTLPDALAVPGD
+766 VSLPEALAVPGD
-778 AGSEV
+778 AASEV
-783 LVITGAGTRTVFD
+783 LVVTGAGTRTVFD
-796 FAEVVDQVL
+796 PAEVVDQVF
-805 ARSPLSTSVT
+805 APSPLVASVEST
-815 ATDDGAVVTVTAT
+815 ADGARVTVTAT

-834 SLFPDRVAPAARVDD
+834 SLFPDRVDARARVDE
-849 GLVSLLAGESVTFTV
+849 GLVSLLAGESVVFTV

-870 DPEAL
+870 DTAAL
-875 VDPLVLRH
+875 AGPLVLRH
-883 AGSLLP
+883 AGQLRA

>member
-1 MERTTLDGTWTV
+1 MERTTLDGHWTL
-13 EAVHGPA
+13 EAVAGPPE
-20 QADAHREPVAAI
+20 ADAHRDPVQAV

-37 HTDLLRAGRIPDPF
+37 HTDLLRASRIPDPF
-51 DGDNEAAT
+51 DGDGEAAT

-66 WRYRRTFEWSGTGT
+66 WRYRRTFDWAGGTGER
-80 HDRHDLV
+80 RHDLV
-87 AEGLDTLAT
+87 ADGLDTLAM
-96 IELNGIVVATT
+96 IELNGIVVGTT
-107 ANQHRAYRFPV
+107 ANQHRSYRFPV

-140 ERLSALHGG
+140 VRRSELHGG

-164 NASNFGWDWGIDVAT
+164 NASNFGWDWGVDVAT

-190 WSGARIAAVRPLV
+190 WSGVRIAAVRPLV
-203 DVDGSTGV
+203 DVDGTTGV
-211 LTAHVDVESAG
+211 LTAHVDVEFAG
-222 STGAFSQHIGSAP
+222 SSGAFSQAIGSAP
-235 VAGVSGRAGLEARVT
+235 VASAGGDAGAGLEARIT
-250 LTPHVTPG
+250 LAPHHASAAHPG
-258 GAGGHGAALAE
+258 SDTAPPVRPTDPADTAGRVVGARPLA
-269 QSTSAPGASGT
+269 TGPDRT
-280 EAAATPVGSGTVP
+280 T
-293 PGRPSA
+293 
-299 PGATSVTSVRAVV
+299 
-312 DGSAVVRLEVPEVAV
+312 GSAVVRLEVPDVAV
-327 WWPRGEGDQPLYD
+327 WWPRGHGDQPLYD

-397 MTPERYADRI
+397 MTAERYAERI
-407 DDAIDANVNLLRI
+407 DDAVEANVNLLRI

-427 SDDLYDRCDELGV
+427 SDDLYDRCDELGI

-512 RSLLPSIVAELDP
+512 RSLLPAIVAELDP

-558 RLDYRAYADWNPRFV
+558 RLDYRSYADWQPRFV

-608 ADQGNQKLA
+608 AHEGNRKLA

-623 LPMLTSIEDWP
+623 LPAPTT

-661 PDNTGMIVW
+661 PDNTGMVVW

-686 AGIRKPVWYA
+686 AGHRKPVWYA
-696 VRQAYQPVLL
+696 VRQAYRPVLS
-706 TVQPAASGA
+706 TVQPTPVPEPHPWAPAAEVA
-715 AGAAGG
+715 AAAAARDAAG
-721 LDVVLV
+721 LDVVVV
-727 NASGASVAEAVTV
+727 NAGGAPVTDEV
-740 SRVAFDGTVLESSS
+740 VVERRAFDGTVLATT
-754 FPLTAGPADADR
+754 TATVSVDPADAVR
-766 VTLPDALAVPGD
+766 ITLPAEVGRPDDPAV
-778 AGSEV
+778 EV
-783 LVITGAGTRTVFD
+783 LVVTGSASGRSVHD
-796 FAEVVDQVL
+796 FADVVGQRL
-805 ARSPLSTSVT
+805 ARRPFTVEAVATTDGARVEVT
-815 ATDDGAVVTVTAT
+815 ATAYV
-828 SYARDV
+828 RDLA
-834 SLFPDRVAPAARVDD
+834 LFPDRVVATARVDE
-849 GLVSLLAGESVTFTV
+849 GLVSLLPGESAVFEVTR
-864 TGAPGI
+864 AAGI
-870 DPEAL
+870 DVEAL
-875 VDPLVLRH
+875 AGPLVLRH
-883 AGSLLP
+883 AGDLLP